1 MIKLLLLRHGEEII
15 STVKEIVEPET
26 EKPLGYHLHKPPR
39 HMEKHPDVNGDSPQ
53 EAHDKLKAQM
63 TPEEY
68 AHAHKKAKQAAKVGY
83 AIGEGVNTAKYLGD
97 LPANHCTPKIIEKK
111 VKAMTKDNFGSVVI
125 TDKQSK
131 VRGIVTE
138 RDLMKKLLFKSM
150 NPKTT
155 KLKDIMTSPVKVADK
170 DDEMVIWLR
179 QMSNERFRHVPV
191 VDIHLIELIARSLAE
206 EGHNI
211 LTSGSQGVNAAVIR
225 AVLDINPSLLTVLL
239 PQSLDRQIPEIKDQ
253 LERVMHLVEKS
264 ENDELPLP
272 LASSLCN
279 QEIITRCDQL
289 ICFAFHDSE
298 TLLNSCRCAEEMGK
312 VVSLLFFD

>member
-1 MIKLLLLRHGEEII
+1 MSRSL
-15 STVKEIVEPET
+15 
-26 EKPLGYHLHKPPR
+26 
-39 HMEKHPDVNGDSPQ
+39 
-53 EAHDKLKAQM
+53 
-63 TPEEY
+63 
-68 AHAHKKAKQAAKVGY
+68 
-83 AIGEGVNTAKYLGD
+83 D
-97 LPANHCTPKIIEKK
+97 LPATEGVDALAQELAKLQ
-111 VKAMTKDNFGSVVI
+111 DNGKRRIAFLGS
-125 TDKQSK
+125 
-131 VRGIVTE
+131 
-138 RDLMKKLLFKSM
+138 
-150 NPKTT
+150 
-155 KLKDIMTSPVKVADK
+155 
-170 DDEMVIWLR
+170 
-179 QMSNERFRHVPV
+179 RHVPV

-298 TLLNSCRCAEEMGK
+298 TCLLYTSPSPRDVEESRMP
-312 VVSLLFFD
+312 SSA